1 METFTVL
8 SSGIAAALGLLAG
21 VMLVGLSTA
30 VDHPA
35 PAGDRQHPAQR
46 QRA

>member
-35 PAGDRQHPAQR
+35 PAADRQHPAQR